1 MRWIFDLVR
10 LAGWCVLAGA
20 AVVAWR
26 LPGPTIATSRR
37 SSVAS
42 FMRLMIIPAA
52 VLLSEVVDAV
62 ESVLGPA
69 RSPLRIKSMKFPAPA
84 RPGSRLVI
92 DYLHG
97 EAGTVRLVCR
107 VEAAIVL
114 TGEIMWGGAPEP

>member
-1 MRWIFDLVR
+1 MATVER
-10 LAGWCVLAGA
+10 LIPPDHPA
-20 AVVAWR
+20 AQGHF
-26 LPGPTIATSRR
+26 PGNP
-37 SSVAS
+37 
-42 FMRLMIIPAA
+42 IIPAA